1 MKTINNVQKTV
12 KPVITTLALILILGT
27 SIVTSAANSKT
38 NTASK
43 SKKMMNFQIPA
54 EEQDATLS
62 IESWMISDSCFVI
75 SEEEKLP
82 EVSKSLVESEK
93 VFDLSILEE
102 KATDPKLELESWMTS
117 NNHWK

>member
-27 SIVTSAANSKT
+27 SMVTSATNSKT

-75 SEEEKLP
+75 NDESKLP
-82 EVSKSLVESEK
+82 EASKNLLESGK
-93 VFDLSILEE
+93 VFDIAILEE
-102 KATDPKLELESWMTS
+102 KAIDPKLELESWMTS
-117 NNHWK
+117 TNHWK